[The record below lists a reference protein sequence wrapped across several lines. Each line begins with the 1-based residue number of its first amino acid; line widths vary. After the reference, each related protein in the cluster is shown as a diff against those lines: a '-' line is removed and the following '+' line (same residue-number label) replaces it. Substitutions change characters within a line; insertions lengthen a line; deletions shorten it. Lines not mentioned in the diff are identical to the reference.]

1 VPHESDFPSQTVP
14 TRFNEAKLTL
24 PVALIAKPTNKA
36 KEETEM
42 CGEAKRVHSQGD
54 INSVETA

>member
-1 VPHESDFPSQTVP
+1 MRTEVIRAN
-14 TRFNEAKLTL
+14 TRKV
-24 PVALIAKPTNKA
+24 VALIAKPTNKA